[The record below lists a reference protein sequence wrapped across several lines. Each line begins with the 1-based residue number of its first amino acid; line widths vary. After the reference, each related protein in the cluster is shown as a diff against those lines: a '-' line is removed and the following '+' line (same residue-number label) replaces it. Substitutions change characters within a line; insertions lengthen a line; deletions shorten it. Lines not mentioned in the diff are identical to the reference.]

1 MTEQPMSDADV
12 GAGDILI
19 RITDSAAEALPP
31 DVLASLKN
39 AARRLEEITT
49 MNPSMKCAKVTITT
63 CAVFTECTGVTF

>member
-1 MTEQPMSDADV
+1 MTEQPMSDAGV

-49 MNPSMKCAKVTITT
+49 MNPGMKCREVIKTT
-63 CAVFTECTGVTF
+63 CEVFTECTGVTF